1 MTQTQNWGDMS
12 PELMKVAER
21 AKREPSAQFHSLAHH
36 LTVEALERAYHRLR
50 ADAATGVDGVT
61 KEMYGLRLEENL
73 RELHAR
79 LRDKRYRHQPIL
91 RVYIDKED
99 GGKRPLGVSAFEDKL
114 VQDALREVLSAVY
127 EQDFLDCSY
136 GFRLGRSA
144 HDAIRVLHGTASR
157 KGANWILEAD
167 IRSFFDTVPHQRLL
181 EMIRERVSDRSLL
194 RLVGKCL
201 HAGVLEGEQLSSSDV
216 GTPQGSVLS
225 PLLANIY
232 LHYVLDVWFE
242 DVVKP
247 RLFGHAELVRYA
259 DDFVICFSRQ
269 DDANRVM
276 DVLPKRMAAYG
287 LTLHPDKTRL
297 ICFHRPPK
305 HRTGGKGPGTY
316 DFLGFT
322 FYWRRAR
329 DGRWVNGCKTR
340 ASRLRRAIRRVGEYC
355 RRNRHNPIPEQYE
368 GICRRLRGHYNY
380 FGVNGNIQ
388 ALRMMLFH
396 VRRTWFAWLRRRGQ
410 RRKVS
415 WERYTLMLERY
426 PLPRP
431 HLNVRIWATP

>member
-1 MTQTQNWGDMS
+1 MAQTQNWGDMS

-21 AKREPSAQFHSLAHH
+21 AKREPSAQFHSLAHY
-36 LTVEALERAYHRLR
+36 LTMEALERAYHRQR
-50 ADAATGVDGVT
+50 ADAAVGIDGVT
-61 KEMYGLRLEENL
+61 KDAYGMSLESNL
-73 RELHAR
+73 RDLQAR

-91 RVYIDKED
+91 RVHIEKEE
-99 GGKRPLGVSAFEDKL
+99 GGTRPLGISAFEDKL

-136 GFRLGRSA
+136 GFRPGRSA
-144 HDAIRVLHGTASR
+144 HDAIRVLHATASR
-157 KGANWILEAD
+157 KGANWVLEAD
-167 IRSFFDTVPHQRLL
+167 IRSFFDAVPHHRLL
-181 EMIRERVSDRSLL
+181 EMIRNRVADGSIL

-201 HAGVLEGEQLSSSDV
+201 RVGVLEGEQLTSSDV

-232 LHYVLDVWFE
+232 LHHVLDVWFE
-242 DVVKP
+242 EVVKP
-247 RLFGHAELVRYA
+247 RLLGCAELVRYA
-259 DDFVICFSRQ
+259 DDFVVCFSRQ
-269 DDANRVM
+269 DDAERVM

-305 HRTGGKGPGTY
+305 RQDGGKGPGTY

-322 FYWRRAR
+322 FYWKRAR
-329 DGRWVNGCKTR
+329 DGSWVNGCKTR
-340 ASRLRRAIRRVGEYC
+340 ASRLRRAVRRVGEYC
-355 RRNRHNPIPEQYE
+355 RRNRHRPIPEQHE

-388 ALRMMLFH
+388 ALRMLLFH
-396 VRRTWFAWLRRRGQ
+396 ARRVWFAWLRRRGQ
-410 RRKVS
+410 RRKIS
-415 WERYTLMLERY
+415 WERYALMLERY

-431 HLNVRIWATP
+431 HLTIRIWAT